1 MNPVV
6 VSLAFGLCKGL
17 VLARYHRSDKRF
29 EAMVTAPLIE
39 EATYRGPLALM
50 PGRFPRGMSAL
61 SFALAH
67 VEARAP
73 IGFSAW
79 RLAETFL
86 GGLLYESALR
96 RFGFLGAVIAHAAH
110 NIGCD
115 VGATL
120 SGGRRSVAIPFSPQP
135 ERMYP

>member
-1 MNPVV
+1 MNPIA

-17 VLARYHRSDKRF
+17 VLARYHGRGRRF
-29 EAMVTAPLIE
+29 EAMVAGPLLE

-50 PGRFPRGMSAL
+50 PGRFPPGMSAL

-67 VEARAP
+67 VEANAP

-120 SGGRRSVAIPFSPQP
+120 SGKRYSVTIPLSPQP